1 MHCTLFVSANTQRE
15 FINMIARINGLNIN
29 FVNIQTD
36 EMIEASHFIS
46 NRHKEMLKDLIF
58 KNIEKINYK
67 EQKAYIQKYV
77 KSIDI
82 QRKLLLS
89 IKE

>member
-1 MHCTLFVSANTQRE
+1 
-15 FINMIARINGLNIN
+15 MIVRINGLNIN

-36 EMIEASHFIS
+36 GMIEASHFI
-46 NRHKEMLKDLIF
+46 NNGHEEMLKDLIS
-58 KNIEKINYK
+58 KNIEKINDE
-67 EQKAYIQKYV
+67 EQKTYIQKYV
-77 KSIDI
+77 KSKDI